1 MEDACWHISIK
12 MKHLISEKILIP
24 EGISCQFHSKILK
37 PQDLHLRNLPILV
50 REKANS
56 NLDGFKTE
64 GFDSAQN
71 SANFD
76 MLKEPENTPRTSVQ
90 GFLTCSNNKVSLE
103 EELNLPN
110 IEVKVSSDS
119 VILECKKGNKNDY
132 KKIKS
137 AIANI
142 NNLFSGLNEKFVYK
156 LEACNVHFPMTLKT
170 ESKKLTIN
178 NFLGEKTSRVA
189 VILPNVDVEVK
200 GTQITVSSNDRDA
213 AGQTAANMEK
223 ATKVKARDRRIYQDG
238 IFITSKP
245 GRKI

>member
-1 MEDACWHISIK
+1 
-12 MKHLISEKILIP
+12 MKHSISEKILIP
-24 EGISCQFHSKILK
+24 EGTSCQYNSGILK
-37 PQDLHLRNLPILV
+37 
-50 REKANS
+50 
-56 NLDGFKTE
+56 
-64 GFDSAQN
+64 
-71 SANFD
+71 
-76 MLKEPENTPRTSVQ
+76 
-90 GFLTCSNNKVSLE
+90 CSNNKNSLE
-103 EELNLPN
+103 RKLNLPSIDVQISN
-110 IEVKVSSDS
+110 GSI
-119 VILECKKGNKNDY
+119 IFECKKGNKNEY

-137 AIANI
+137 AIAHI
-142 NNLFSGLNEKFVYK
+142 NNLFLGLNEKFVYK
-156 LEACNVHFPMTLKT
+156 MEACNVHFPMTLKT